1 MAQKYQTILLF
12 GRPGSGK
19 GTIGKALGAIPGF
32 FHMAMGDVF
41 RNLDLSTQLGKIFV
55 DYSSRGELVP
65 DDATVQLW
73 KVTVEAQVAAHRYRP
88 ETDLLILDGI
98 PRNVAQAEL
107 MKEHIEVKRAF
118 HLICTDEAAMMER
131 LRNRALKENRFDDA
145 SEEVIRRRWSVYA
158 EETRPIRGCYPKS
171 MIEEIDAMAS
181 PTRVI
186 HEVLDRLLALG
197 DVS

>member
-41 RNLDLSTQLGKIFV
+41 RNLDLSTPLGQIFV

-73 KVTVEAQVAAHRYRP
+73 KVTVEAQVASHRYRP

-118 HLICTDEAAMMER
+118 HLICTDEPAMMER

-145 SEEVIRRRWSVYA
+145 SEDVIRHRWQVYA
-158 EETRPIRGCYPKS
+158 EETRPIRGCYPREK
-171 MIEEIDAMAS
+171 IEEIDAMAS
-181 PTRVI
+181 PTRVV
-186 HEVLDRLLALG
+186 HEVLDRLLTLG

>member
-1 MAQKYQTILLF
+1 VAQKYQTILLV

-41 RNLDLSTQLGKIFV
+41 RNLDLSTPLGKIFV

-73 KVTVEAQVAAHRYRP
+73 KVTIEAQVAAHRFRP

-98 PRNVAQAEL
+98 PRNVVQTHL
-107 MKEHIEVKRAF
+107 INEHVEVRRAF
-118 HLICTDEAAMMER
+118 HLICTDEPAMMER
-131 LRNRALKENRFDDA
+131 LRRRALNENRFDDA
-145 SEEVIRRRWSVYA
+145 SEEVIRRRWDIYA
-158 EETRPIRGCYPKS
+158 KETRPIRDCYPREK
-171 MIEEIDAMAS
+171 IEEIDAMTS
-181 PTRVI
+181 PVRVV
-186 HEVLDRLLALG
+186 HRVLDRLLALG
-197 DVS
+197 DIT